1 MRKVALLLGGLL
13 IGCALVGG
21 AQDAMDL
28 DTALGYFQNEAVMI
42 EYSEAGRAVLEEIIE
57 VFHAELGVTDALNEL
72 NEDDV
77 MAFTVAMEDQ
87 LVVNRLSQAY
97 YTLANAF
104 LGGQAPDEEQTY
116 LKGKHWGLKSLR
128 MDATFLA
135 IETGDVAEGEPKGF
149 VAAVEQ
155 STNLDGL
162 YWGAANWLRVGEFNP
177 LEAIFAAIPE
187 KTEAMSLRCLE
198 LDDTHV
204 SYGSYRA
211 LGAFWGGL
219 PRLPGGTYR
228 KNFNRSLGYFCKIVD
243 EPTLCAECNDCPDF
257 GPFDP
262 AAAEYFENRMLFA
275 KYYLK
280 EKGYWEDIKRI
291 CEEVLAEP
299 IGELYPLYNAI
310 SHETAQALLDEAN
323 EKLN

>member
-57 VFHAELGVTDALNEL
+57 VFRAELGVTDALNEL
-72 NEDDV
+72 DEDDV
-77 MAFTVAMEDQ
+77 GAFVVAMEDKG
-87 LVVNRLSQAY
+87 VVNHLSQAY

-104 LGGQAPDEEQTY
+104 LGGADNERETY
-116 LKGKHWGLKSLR
+116 QRGKHWGMKSLR
-128 MDATFLA
+128 MNADFASTEIADGFEAAAA
-135 IETGDVAEGEPKGF
+135 IETDI
-149 VAAVEQ
+149 AA
-155 STNLDGL
+155 L
-162 YWGAANWLRVGEFNP
+162 YWTAANWLRDGEFNP
-177 LEAIFAAIPE
+177 LVAVAAFVPQ
-187 KTEAMSLRCLE
+187 KTEAMSRRCLE
-198 LDDTHV
+198 LDDTYV

-211 LGAFWGGL
+211 LGAFWAGL
-219 PRLPGGTYR
+219 PRMPLGHWR
-228 KNFNRSLGYFCKIVD
+228 KNFNFSLGYFCKIVD

-262 AAAEYFENRMLFA
+262 TAAEYFENRMLFA